1 MEAEFYEVDLKLKQD
16 RIGKIFSPIL
26 SSSLEVIDN
35 KYLMTEIDV
44 FPTLTITYEEAK
56 EKARKVLK
64 KSKKACLISNS
75 IKSKVNIFTRW
86 YTVLNYIFYCRV
98 IIFWCYS
105 LNHNELVIIQS
116 KSKVSKFEVV
126 FYILIYLK
134 RL

>member
-35 KYLMTEIDV
+35 KFLMTEIDV

-64 KSKKACLISNS
+64 KSEKACLISNS
-75 IKSKVNIFTRW
+75 IKSKVNIFT
-86 YTVLNYIFYCRV
+86 NIQ
-98 IIFWCYS
+98 I
-105 LNHNELVIIQS
+105 HNLAV
-116 KSKVSKFEVV
+116 K
-126 FYILIYLK
+126 
-134 RL
+134 